1 MARRSAR
8 DPKPI
13 NIDETEIAFLLQVRL
28 EHFDLDAMGRPNR
41 VGKSF
46 QSAEVACDQNEV
58 VAPLGEAKPMY
69 P

>member
-1 MARRSAR
+1 
-8 DPKPI
+8 
-13 NIDETEIAFLLQVRL
+13 
-28 EHFDLDAMGRPNR
+28 MGLPNR

-46 QSAEVACDQNEV
+46 QPAEEARDKNEV

>member
-1 MARRSAR
+1 
-8 DPKPI
+8 
-13 NIDETEIAFLLQVRL
+13 
-28 EHFDLDAMGRPNR
+28 MGRPNG

-46 QSAEVACDQNEV
+46 QSAEVAYDQNEV